1 MTEPL
6 PVVRLKN
13 AWNSTHPWIFQRLVE
28 KPAQRP
34 KPGSIVDVV
43 GVDGT
48 WIGRGFYNGH
58 SRIALRMLE
67 NDPDVEVDAGWFAR
81 RIGEAVRLRR
91 EFLKLDAIGNA
102 WRVVHSEGDGLSG
115 LVVDRYDDLVVVG
128 FFSAGMYRHR
138 EWIFNALREH
148 FPGCRFHSFADEHV
162 QKQESFDYRDTLGTE
177 PAIISEHGIRFRA
190 DPAGAHKTGFFA
202 DQRENREWLSHMCAG
217 KRVLDLCCN
226 TGGFGVY
233 AAVRGAEEVVGIDI
247 DPAVLDIARGNAKL
261 NGLQGKAMPRF
272 VQADIFPWLR
282 DAQANGE
289 RFDVVILDPAKMTRD
304 REQVIPALKKYLDMN
319 KAALG
324 VVKPGGLFATFSC
337 TGLVSEEQFTDMLRR
352 AAFYAGRTVQV
363 LKVAGAGPDH
373 PWLAQ
378 VPESRYLKAVF
389 CRVLD

>member
-1 MTEPL
+1 MNNEL
-6 PVVRLKN
+6 PTVRLKN
-13 AWNSTHPWIFQRLVE
+13 AWKSTHPWIFQRLVD

-34 KPGSIVDVV
+34 KPGSIVNVL
-43 GVDGT
+43 GVDGD

-67 NDPDVEVDAGWFAR
+67 NDPDVEVDADWFAR
-81 RIGEAVRLRR
+81 KIAAAVSLRR
-91 EFLKLDAIGNA
+91 DVLKLDEVSDA

-115 LVVDRYDDLVVVG
+115 LVVDRYGDLLVVEY
-128 FFSAGMYRHR
+128 FSAGAFRHR
-138 EWIFNALREH
+138 EWIYDALRQQ
-148 FPGCRFHSFADEHV
+148 FPGCRFYAFADEHV
-162 QKQESFDYRDTLGTE
+162 QKQESFDFRGTE
-177 PAIISEHGIRFRA
+177 AVPPATITEYGIKFRA

-202 DQRENREWLSHMCAG
+202 DQRDNREWLSQQVAG

-233 AAVRGAEEVVGIDI
+233 AKVRGAEEVVGVDI
-247 DPAVLDIARGNAKL
+247 DADVINIAKANAKL
-261 NGLQGKAMPRF
+261 NGAQVKF
-272 VQADIFPWLR
+272 VQADIFPYLR
-282 DAQANGE
+282 DVANAGDLY
-289 RFDVVILDPAKMTRD
+289 DVVILDPAKMTRD

-319 KAALG
+319 KLALG
-324 VVKPGGLFATFSC
+324 ALKPGGLFATFSC
-337 TGLVSEEQFTDMLRR
+337 TGLVSEDQFLDMLRR

-363 LKVAGAGPDH
+363 LKVSGAGADH